1 MPSGKGRTHKEPGMD
16 RTMKLVVLGR
26 DGVLNRYRTEHV
38 TAAAEFEPLPGAL
51 EAVARL
57 NHAGWHV
64 VLATNQPG
72 LGTGLLDMSGLNAV
86 HVRMNELLARQG
98 GRIDAV
104 FICPHTV
111 EDGCDCR
118 KPAPGLLRK
127 IGERFGVQLADVV
140 VAGDTV
146 RDLQAAQAAGCE
158 PHLLRTGRAEHLSDE
173 EVAEVAAQ
181 VPGTV
186 VHDDLEA
193 LAMYLIQ
200 RDRGGRGERSGSN
213 SGFGG
218 LH

>member
-1 MPSGKGRTHKEPGMD
+1 MPAPRPVE
-16 RTMKLVVLGR
+16 RQLKLVVLGR

-38 TAAAEFEPLPGAL
+38 AQPEEWEPLPGAL
-51 EAVARL
+51 DAVARL

-64 VLATNQPG
+64 VVATNQPG

-86 HVRMNELLARQG
+86 HQRMNELLARHG

-104 FICPHTV
+104 FICPHTP

-118 KPAPGLLRK
+118 KPAPGLLRR
-127 IGERFGVQLADVV
+127 ISERFGVPAHEIV

-158 PHLLRTGRAEHLSDE
+158 PHLLRTGRCEGLGDE
-173 EVAEVAAQ
+173 EVAALAAQ
-181 VPGTV
+181 VPGTR
-186 VHDDLEA
+186 VHDNLEA
-193 LAMYLIQ
+193 LAQHLIQ
-200 RDRGGRGERSGSN
+200 REREMRGENAGSS

-218 LH
+218 LN

>member
-1 MPSGKGRTHKEPGMD
+1 MD
-16 RTMKLVVLGR
+16 RQMKLLVLGR

-38 TAAAEFEPLPGAL
+38 AAASEFEPLPGAL

-72 LGTGLLDMSGLNAV
+72 LGTGLLDMAGLNAV
-86 HVRMNELLARQG
+86 HLRMNELLARQG

-104 FICPHTV
+104 FICPHTP

-127 IGERFGVQLADVV
+127 IGERFGVDLAEVV
-140 VAGDTV
+140 VAGDTL

-158 PHLLRTGRAEHLSDE
+158 PHLLRTGRSEHLDDAALASL
-173 EVAEVAAQ
+173 VAQ
-181 VPGTV
+181 VPGTR
-186 VHDDLEA
+186 VHKDLEA
-193 LAMYLIQ
+193 LAHYLIQ
-200 RDRGGRGERSGSN
+200 RDRSSRAEPPGGSG